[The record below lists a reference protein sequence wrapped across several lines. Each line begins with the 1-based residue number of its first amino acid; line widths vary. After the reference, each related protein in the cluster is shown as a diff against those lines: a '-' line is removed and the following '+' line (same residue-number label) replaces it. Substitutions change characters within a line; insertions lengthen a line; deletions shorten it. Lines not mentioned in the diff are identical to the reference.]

1 MSTYYAYG
9 IDLSKDYFKFKKN
22 AAELLWNKA
31 KTIDWVQEASAD
43 YCEDNDLDP
52 DGGFYDEFI
61 DLILYCWLGL
71 ILLGLFWFNL
81 GMNYSRSSQEPET
94 ITVI

>member
-1 MSTYYAYG
+1 MLAMLFSVYRLT
-9 IDLSKDYFKFKKN
+9 
-22 AAELLWNKA
+22 
-31 KTIDWVQEASAD
+31 
-43 YCEDNDLDP
+43 
-52 DGGFYDEFI
+52 FYDEFI

>member
-1 MSTYYAYG
+1 MF
-9 IDLSKDYFKFKKN
+9 LMQ
-22 AAELLWNKA
+22 LVNKQGCLPCFSLY
-31 KTIDWVQEASAD
+31 T
-43 YCEDNDLDP
+43 LT
-52 DGGFYDEFI
+52 FYDEFI